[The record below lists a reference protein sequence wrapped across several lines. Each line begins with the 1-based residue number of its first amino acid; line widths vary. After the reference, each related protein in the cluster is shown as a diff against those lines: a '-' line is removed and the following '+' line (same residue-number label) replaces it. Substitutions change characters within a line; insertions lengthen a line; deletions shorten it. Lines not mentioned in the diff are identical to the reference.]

1 MELVKR
7 RFLNIGSTYG
17 PNLCREAT
25 DDGRIDPESSM
36 YDYNDR
42 PIRRGEYFKCYH
54 CRFRLK
60 PKICDKFACMRN
72 ERKDG
77 VSVYFDRL

>member
-17 PNLCREAT
+17 SNLCREAT

-77 VSVYFDRL
+77 VSVYFGRL

>member
-17 PNLCREAT
+17 ANICCEAT
-25 DDGRIDPESSM
+25 EDSRIDPESSM
-36 YDYNDR
+36 YDYNNR
-42 PIRRGEYFKCYH
+42 PVKRGEYYKCHH
-54 CRFRLK
+54 CRFKFK
-60 PKICDKFACMRN
+60 PKVCDKFACMRN

-77 VSVYFDRL
+77 VSAYFDRL